1 MAPLPEPADRA
12 ARNRGVALHDDDLT
26 GETLAALGERVV
38 AQARPG
44 EQIEVVAVR
53 SVETDVR
60 AWQGEVESFAYATA
74 DGVGIRVVIDERQ
87 GFAHAGSHDE
97 AVVAETLKEA
107 RDNAAFG
114 SPDEFLGVAVPDG
127 VTAPDLDLWCAEL
140 AAVAPETKIDL
151 ALELERAVLAGDRR
165 ISSVESADYAD
176 SLSLGAVVTTSG
188 IRSIERSSGCHLAV
202 FSIAAE
208 GEDTQTGFGFSVGRS
223 LDALDVHQAATEA
236 TERAVRLLGA
246 RKPATMRTTVVFDPW
261 VTAQFLGLVGATL
274 SGEAAVTNRSLFAGR
289 LGEPVTSSVLSLT
302 DDPTDPAA
310 FGAGACDGEG
320 LATRRN
326 ELITAGVLQRFLHNS
341 YTGRRFGAASTGSA
355 VRGYSSVPGVGAMA
369 LVATPGDRN
378 AADLVGGIADG
389 VLVQEVSGLHSGVNL
404 VSGDFSTGAEG
415 LRIRGGELAEPIRE
429 FTVASTLQRML
440 LDVVAVGNDLTRLPM
455 TAAGVTLVV
464 ADVTV
469 SGE

>member
-1 MAPLPEPADRA
+1 MSI
-12 ARNRGVALHDDDLT
+12 DDGT
-26 GETLAALGERVV
+26 GEALAVLGDSVV
-38 AQARPG
+38 ARARPG

-53 SVETDVR
+53 SVDTSVR
-60 AWQGEVESFAYATA
+60 AWNGEVESFASATV
-74 DGVGIRVVIDERQ
+74 DGVGIRVVVDRRQ
-87 GFAHAGSHDE
+87 GFAHAGSHE
-97 AVVAETLKEA
+97 PSVVAETLAEA

-114 SPDEFLGVAVPDG
+114 TPDEHLGVAVPDG
-127 VTAPDLDLWCAEL
+127 VAPPQLDLWRPEL
-140 AAVAPETKIDL
+140 AAIAPECKIDL

-165 ISSVESADYAD
+165 IRGVESADYAD
-176 SLSLGAVVTTSG
+176 SLSVGAVVTTSG
-188 IRSIERSSGCHLAV
+188 IRAIDRDSSCHLSA
-202 FSIAAE
+202 FSLASE
-208 GEDTQTGFGFSVGRS
+208 GDDTQTGFGFSVGRS
-223 LDALDVHQAATEA
+223 LEDLDLKRAATDA

-261 VTAQFLGLVGATL
+261 VTAQFLGLVGATV

-289 LGEPVTSSVLSLT
+289 LGEQVATPLLSLT

-310 FGAGACDGEG
+310 FGAGLCDDEG

-326 ELITAGVLQRFLHNS
+326 DLITGGVLQRFLHNS

-355 VRGYSSVPGVGAMA
+355 VRGYASVPGVGCMA
-369 LVATPGDRN
+369 LVADPGDRSP
-378 AADLVGGIADG
+378 AELIGTVSDG
-389 VLVQEVSGLHSGVNL
+389 VLVQDVSGLHSGVSL

-415 LRIRGGELAEPIRE
+415 LRIRDGELAEPIRE

-440 LDVVAVGNDLTRLPM
+440 LDVVAVGSDLTWLPM

>member
-1 MAPLPEPADRA
+1 M
-12 ARNRGVALHDDDLT
+12 NDDDLA
-26 GETLAALGERVV
+26 GEALAALGDRVV

-44 EQIEVVAVR
+44 EQIEVLAVR
-53 SVETDVR
+53 STETDVR
-60 AWQGEVESFAYATA
+60 AWDGDVESFASATA
-74 DGVGIRVVIDERQ
+74 DGVGIRVVIDRRQ
-87 GFAHAGSHDE
+87 GFAYAGSHDE
-97 AVVAETLKEA
+97 AVVAETLAEA

-114 SPDEFLGVAVPDG
+114 TPDEFLGVAVPDG
-127 VTAPDLDLWCAEL
+127 AAFPEMDLYRPEL
-140 AAVAPETKIDL
+140 AALAPERKIDL
-151 ALELERAVLAGDRR
+151 ALELERAVLAGDGR
-165 ISSVESADYAD
+165 IRGVESADYAD
-176 SLSLGAVVTTSG
+176 SLSVGAIVTTSG
-188 IRSIERSSGCHLAV
+188 IRSIDRSSGCYLSV
-202 FSIAAE
+202 FSVAAD
-208 GEDTQTGFGFSVGRS
+208 GEEAQTGFGFSVGRGF
-223 LDALDVHQAATEA
+223 DDLDVEEAADDA
-236 TERAVRLLGA
+236 IERAVRLLGA

-289 LGEPVTSSVLSLT
+289 LGEQVASPLLSLT

-310 FGAGACDGEG
+310 FGAGPCDGEG

-326 ELITAGVLQRFLHNS
+326 ELIGTGVLQRFLHNS

-355 VRGYSSVPGVGAMA
+355 VRGYASVPGVGCMA
-369 LVATPGDRN
+369 LAAAPGASDPAGLVA
-378 AADLVGGIADG
+378 GIADG

-415 LRIRGGELAEPIRE
+415 LRIRNGELAEPIRE